1 MNGPDGDP
9 VDSVIIAFLDHREG
23 IGERP
28 SLDGLTD
35 ADRGRAEA
43 LLSGLTAARGIA
55 PAIPRPSIE
64 SLLADTPL
72 ARLFPAGNA
81 DLAAIARALADV
93 DPRAQV
99 QLDAASATVVYSYL
113 DLRARFMLVPTAVP
127 VLTAELRTTVRE
139 LFATDPD
146 TSRVGVVAGR
156 GEGLL
161 TQVLAADDLGRTITA
176 PGGEAPARLDPPL
189 PLALAAARILEQAA
203 PQWPLFDFD
212 QGYGGP
218 LDLPTIATEIARQV
232 IERESARAYRGDKRR
247 AYQALVGQE
256 AAFADLVV
264 RVSAQGADVDVELE
278 TARILRAAA

>member
-72 ARLFPAGNA
+72 AGLFPAGNA

-99 QLDAASATVVYSYL
+99 QLDAASGTVVYPIWTFEPGSCSC
-113 DLRARFMLVPTAVP
+113 RRPCRCSPPNCVRPCGNSSPPIRTPAGSGSSPAGARV
-127 VLTAELRTTVRE
+127 
-139 LFATDPD
+139 
-146 TSRVGVVAGR
+146 
-156 GEGLL
+156 L

-176 PGGEAPARLDPPL
+176 PGGEAPARLDPP
-189 PLALAAARILEQAA
+189 
-203 PQWPLFDFD
+203 
-212 QGYGGP
+212 
-218 LDLPTIATEIARQV
+218 
-232 IERESARAYRGDKRR
+232 
-247 AYQALVGQE
+247 
-256 AAFADLVV
+256 
-264 RVSAQGADVDVELE
+264 
-278 TARILRAAA
+278 